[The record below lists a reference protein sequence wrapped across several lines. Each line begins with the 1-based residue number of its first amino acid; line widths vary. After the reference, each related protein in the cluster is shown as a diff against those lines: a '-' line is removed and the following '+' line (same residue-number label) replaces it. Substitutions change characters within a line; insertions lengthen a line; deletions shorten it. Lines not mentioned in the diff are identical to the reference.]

1 MAPPA
6 IAFDVH
12 ASRLTASRF
21 DTYVIDALMPDLV
34 GHDRRASAFVLYLY
48 IWRKTAGGT
57 RPAVASLQMMAD
69 GTGLAKRSVQGA
81 LTSPRAPPPRH
92 APPPATTAAPSL
104 TLHCHWR
111 S

>member
-1 MAPPA
+1 MPQADR
-6 IAFDVH
+6 IA
-12 ASRLTASRF
+12 F

-48 IWRKTAGGT
+48 IWRKTAGAT

-81 LTSPRAPPPRH
+81 LRVLERRRLVTLRRRSP
-92 APPPATTAAPSL
+92 TAAPSV

-111 S
+111 T